1 MVPIKSP
8 IKLARWQALPL
19 TIGTIGLL
27 AFNLATPALAQEKN
41 MPRVLNDRVLS
52 VSGHGVESIATTLTR
67 VNLGV
72 EVQGKTANEVQEAV
86 ARKSTAVVTLL
97 KSRGVE
103 KLQTAG
109 INLNP
114 TYDYTNNRQIL
125 TGYTGT
131 NAVTFRIKTDE
142 AGTIIDDAVKAGA
155 SRIDGVSFTATE
167 SAIATAQKA
176 ALRKATEDAQAQAQ
190 AVLTALGFQQKEIV
204 GIQINAASAPPRIM
218 QTMQLAKS
226 AISADASTPV
236 VGGEQQVEGNVTLQ
250 ISY

>member
-1 MVPIKSP
+1 MVPVQSP
-8 IKLARWQALPL
+8 TKLARWQALPL
-19 TIGTIGLL
+19 TIGLL
-27 AFNLATPALAQEKN
+27 VFNLATPVLAQEKN
-41 MPRVLNDRVLS
+41 MPRTLT
-52 VSGHGVESIATTLTR
+52 VSGHGVESIATSLTR

-155 SRIDGVSFTATE
+155 SRIDGVSFTATD

-226 AISADASTPV
+226 AASDASTPV
-236 VGGEQQVEGNVTLQ
+236 VGGEQQVEGHVTLQ